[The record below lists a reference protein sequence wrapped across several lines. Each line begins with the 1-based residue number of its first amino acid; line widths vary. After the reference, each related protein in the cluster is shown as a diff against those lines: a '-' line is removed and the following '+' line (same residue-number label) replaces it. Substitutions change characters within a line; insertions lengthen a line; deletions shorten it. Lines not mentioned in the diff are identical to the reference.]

1 MRVGARVTNLVLGQH
16 GEAVGGDE
24 VDGEA
29 RAHLVSTWY
38 VVSTW

>member
-29 RAHLVSTWY
+29 CAHAAGTPPPLL
-38 VVSTW
+38 